1 MAIVSKKENKIKSAK
16 TALSNIEK
24 LHNSQNK
31 VTILFDRFSTIES
44 EAKHKSILGKRP
56 SGKLA

>member
-1 MAIVSKKENKIKSAK
+1 MQK
-16 TALSNIEK
+16 TTLSNIEK

-56 SGKLA
+56 SSKLA